1 MGGANRTCDKA
12 AAVVSAFAGGSRS
25 KLLSRLQEKE
35 RCTGRDQALWLGITF
50 SIFLVLRKPI
60 HQQ

>member
-25 KLLSRLQEKE
+25 KLGEVYR
-35 RCTGRDQALWLGITF
+35 
-50 SIFLVLRKPI
+50 
-60 HQQ
+60 